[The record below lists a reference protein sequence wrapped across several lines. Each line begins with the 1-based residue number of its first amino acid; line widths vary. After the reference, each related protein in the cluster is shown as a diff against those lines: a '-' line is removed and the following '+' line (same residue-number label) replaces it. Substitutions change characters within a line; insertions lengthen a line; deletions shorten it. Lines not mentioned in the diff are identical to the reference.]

1 MQWLTRH
8 NSTWIYEN
16 WVGRHFEISL
26 NFPGLLSH
34 LFLVVS
40 WLGICVE
47 VVVDRIS
54 WIRVLSNSP
63 PPPSPPYL
71 PASLFGL
78 LPSLLRILCVTQAI
92 VFGNQCAPKADF
104 VAASQFQESVLSG
117 RFIFRYWS
125 AWEKLPGEHHVT
137 LRDGT
142 KFWIRFAES
151 TSFPGFT
158 PTRPYRAREVG
169 ERTWERGCSRVCN
182 WVCIAK
188 YLTVFTFHLTKLIKS
203 PWSWLKQKGTILFAF
218 LRSPL
223 RLWPWKQGSRSQ
235 IYLARAK
242 LQANFDQGQDVKTE
256 SMLVCRACDGT
267 SGKLNTTRVREICRG
282 VYLSKVSVSP
292 SYLMTFSSVKRERIM
307 RGCG

>member
-16 WVGRHFEISL
+16 WVGRHFEISV

-54 WIRVLSNSP
+54 WIRVLSN
-63 PPPSPPYL
+63 
-71 PASLFGL
+71 
-78 LPSLLRILCVTQAI
+78 T
-92 VFGNQCAPKADF
+92 
-104 VAASQFQESVLSG
+104 
-117 RFIFRYWS
+117 RFS
-125 AWEKLPGEHHVT
+125 
-137 LRDGT
+137 
-142 KFWIRFAES
+142 
-151 TSFPGFT
+151 

-169 ERTWERGCSRVCN
+169 ERTWERGCSRLSN

-223 RLWPWKQGSRSQ
+223 RFWPWKQRSRSQ

-267 SGKLNTTRVREICRG
+267 SGKLNTTRVREMCSG
-282 VYLSKVSVSP
+282 VYLSKVSGSP
-292 SYLMTFSSVKRERIM
+292 SYLMTFSSVKREKIM